1 LEEEMNLGARFT
13 KWGLGL
19 FIFGVFLT
27 LGPILHYLVGSQHD
41 NGEMFMHNITLWWG
55 CPWTLSVAVTQIGGL
70 GMVAIG
76 LTRMVTTRLASN
88 PPSADG
94 SGGPLLCI
102 VGILGTF
109 LVGFPGYFV
118 FDAIWPRFYYDPV
131 PTGKNAW
138 LIGQGLFIVIY
149 FIGLLRAFNAERSA
163 LNRISTSVAS

>member
-1 LEEEMNLGARFT
+1 MNTGAKFT

-70 GMVAIG
+70 GMVAVG
-76 LTRMVTTRLASN
+76 LTHLVTVRIAS
-88 PPSADG
+88 SSVSEEG
-94 SGGPLLCI
+94 SGSLSLCI
-102 VGILGTF
+102 VGVLGTF

-118 FDAIWPRFYYDPV
+118 YDHIWPRFYYDPV
-131 PTGKNAW
+131 PAGKNAW
-138 LIGQGLFIVIY
+138 LIGQALFIVIY
-149 FIGLLRAFNAERSA
+149 FIGLLRAFSIERRA
-163 LNRISTSVAS
+163 LNTIAATR